1 MPRAKKGPAPK
12 KRASKPRRQTGQK
25 SHTRVPRQRGFL
37 AELEDDVMRAVNS
50 KTATRFLNWVSGRGD
65 YKVSANSLVDS
76 GAPPSFVSDGS
87 GFRVR
92 HREYIRDIVSPGAA
106 FNNYPLAI
114 NPGLPETFPWLSSIA
129 ANFEEY
135 ELHGLL
141 FEFRTLSAV
150 AVSSTNTALGAV
162 VLATNY
168 DVYDPAFS
176 NKQQMEAYEFSCS
189 GPPCASLLHPVECA
203 PRQTVNPLKYVRT
216 NGTVPPSGDLRMYD
230 MGLFQIATVGQQ
242 AQSSIGELWVTY
254 DIKFLKPK
262 LPAVVGEI
270 IPATSIACTPIS
282 GVGDFSS
289 TKLMPGSTIDVDI
302 LSPTSFRI
310 NRNGRFVIRLMANST
325 NTYSASVADYSESAG
340 ATECKNAYWLQ
351 PIQQGNATQLYMSQ
365 WVVDCVGDSS
375 GPGGTITK
383 APPTIVGVSLASL
396 TIQQIPSNLD
406 WTAIA

>member
-1 MPRAKKGPAPK
+1 M
-12 KRASKPRRQTGQK
+12 
-25 SHTRVPRQRGFL
+25 
-37 AELEDDVMRAVNS
+37 EDDVMRAMNS
-50 KTATRFLNWVSGRGD
+50 KTATKFLNWISGRGD

-76 GAPPSFVSDGS
+76 GAPPSFVSDGN

-92 HREYIRDIVSPGAA
+92 HREYIRDIVSTGAV

-129 ANFEEY
+129 SNFEEY

-203 PRQTVNPLKYVRT
+203 PRQTVNPIKYVRT
-216 NGTVPPSGDLRMYD
+216 NGTVPPAGDLRMYD

-242 AQSSIGELWVTY
+242 AVSNIGELWVTY
-254 DIKFLKPK
+254 DVKFLKPK
-262 LPAVVGEI
+262 LPAVVGEV
-270 IPATSIACTPIS
+270 IPAASFGLTPIS
-282 GVGDFSS
+282 AVGDFFSP
-289 TKLMPGSTIDVDI
+289 KQVPGSTLDVDFQ
-302 LSPTSFRI
+302 SATSFRI
-310 NRNGRFVIRLMANST
+310 NKNGRFVIRLMCNST
-325 NTYSASVADYSESAG
+325 NTYSANLTDYSESAG
-340 ATECKNAYWLQ
+340 ATECKASYWVQ
-351 PIQQGNATQLYMSQ
+351 PIQLGTGGQLYMAQ

-383 APPTIVGVSLASL
+383 TAPTITGSSIGSL